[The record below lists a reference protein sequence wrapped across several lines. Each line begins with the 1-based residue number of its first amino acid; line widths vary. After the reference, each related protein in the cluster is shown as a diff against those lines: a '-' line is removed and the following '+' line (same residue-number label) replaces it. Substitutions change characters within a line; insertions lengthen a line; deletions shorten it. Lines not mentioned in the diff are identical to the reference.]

1 MTTTSASVNAALAHA
16 LQLLATQ
23 PALAAQQ
30 AQEILTSVPGHPGA
44 LLVQGLAANAQ
55 QDYAQAIAI
64 LRPLVQA
71 QPAAIGAWL
80 ALADAYFAQGDE
92 DAADAAYLQSVR
104 HSAHST
110 ELMQAADVPVFGPQ
124 SSSSSNWLGAQTSG
138 LSCARPSIPGPWLE

>member
-104 HSAHST
+104 HSAHSRMT
-110 ELMQAADVPVFGPQ
+110 FAMGALRAAIFLAGKPNGYFTMRDVVEQAAV
-124 SSSSSNWLGAQTSG
+124 
-138 LSCARPSIPGPWLE
+138 